1 MAIAP
6 YLLGFLRVSGCSPCA
21 MSPPGGV
28 RGARLHQGRGGE
40 GLWVGNRS
48 FGGITAFWVSLG
60 FQDAHPLPCRPQVAY
75 EEPDFIKDVAEKDWG
90 WTYETAIWTEPADVA
105 AENKI
110 ASKFVPQTRAF
121 VVSNDSAVVL
131 IFRGARA
138 WRGKIRAR
146 RGRARASSV
155 PSPRGLYLGCMK
167 QGVKREFSP
176 GVGAG

>member
-1 MAIAP
+1 MLTLCHVAP
-6 YLLGFLRVSGCSPCA
+6 RWRTRSPT
-21 MSPPGGV
+21 SS
-28 RGARLHQGRGGE
+28 RTWRRRTGGE
-40 GLWVGNRS
+40 NRS

-90 WTYETAIWTEPADVA
+90 WTYEAAIWTEPADVA

-121 VVSNDSAVVL
+121 VVSNDGAVVL

-138 WRGKIRAR
+138 WRPPTCAFMLLGSWQAG
-146 RGRARASSV
+146 GRALWEACSLLCTR
-155 PSPRGLYLGCMK
+155 YI
-167 QGVKREFSP
+167 
-176 GVGAG
+176 